1 MHNRYHYYS
10 EYISKRSRLSETFAG
25 IDHDIEC
32 IFLSLPRH
40 HLENIFTR
48 YKTEYGVSAEKY
60 ARKTYEK
67 WKTKTVRMSGTT
79 AERLLNLVPPFLS
92 TENRFEL
99 IKKLRAG
106 HLHPVH
112 LSLVTT
118 PETWRKELFV
128 PIKELVTRSA
138 TFSLCNDITD
148 RAAWLADGDIVA
160 AQSLLAAAE
169 QEEAIIRIRYL
180 EAEFK
185 RIEILVANIEQ
196 TLSASHRI
204 VLPQGTITVTIA
216 LPKKTLVQSTT
227 SFLTPLLYDMN
238 ELNSRKQTTASHTA
252 VAKNYQAGSLL
263 DAAMSNLPAD
273 QREDL
278 IRKALDRQLDLD
290 AEEMKAQRRFDCSS
304 ADMNQILTDIH
315 RLETTTKADYTVRG
329 NYETASGNT
338 TIEVKRNNN
347 TVVIIV
353 AIAAAICMF
362 ALFSR

>member
-1 MHNRYHYYS
+1 MYNRYYYYS

-25 IDHDIEC
+25 IDRDIEH

-40 HLENIFTR
+40 HLENIFAR
-48 YKTEYGVSAEKY
+48 YKAEYGVSADKY

-92 TENRFEL
+92 TETRFEL

-112 LSLVTT
+112 LSLATT
-118 PETWRKELFV
+118 PETWRKDILV

-204 VLPQGTITVTIA
+204 VLPQGTINVTIV
-216 LPKKTLVQSTT
+216 LPKKTLLQSTT

-238 ELNSRKQTTASHTA
+238 ELNSRKQATVSHAA
-252 VAKNYQAGSLL
+252 VVKGYKAGSLL
-263 DAAMSNLPAD
+263 EAAMSNLPIE

-290 AEEMKAQRRFDCSS
+290 VEAMRAQRRFDCSS
-304 ADMNQILTDIH
+304 VDMDQTVKTVH
-315 RLETTTKADYTVRG
+315 RLEAETKADYTVRG
-329 NYETASGNT
+329 KYETASGTT
-338 TIEVKRNNN
+338 TIEVKRSNS
-347 TVVIIV
+347 TVVIIAV
-353 AIAAAICMF
+353 IAAAICI
-362 ALFSR
+362 FSLLSR